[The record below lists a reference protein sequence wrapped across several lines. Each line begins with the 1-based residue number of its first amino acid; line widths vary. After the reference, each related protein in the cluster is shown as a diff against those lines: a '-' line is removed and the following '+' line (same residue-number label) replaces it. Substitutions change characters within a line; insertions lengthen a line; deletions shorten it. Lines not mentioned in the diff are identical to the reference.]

1 MIAIFHLYTP
11 LMSSKRKGR
20 SSTTS
25 QSSNQSPEEKKSQNS
40 ETDGVFEAL
49 ERASV

>member
-25 QSSNQSPEEKKSQNS
+25 QSSNQSPEEKKSKNS